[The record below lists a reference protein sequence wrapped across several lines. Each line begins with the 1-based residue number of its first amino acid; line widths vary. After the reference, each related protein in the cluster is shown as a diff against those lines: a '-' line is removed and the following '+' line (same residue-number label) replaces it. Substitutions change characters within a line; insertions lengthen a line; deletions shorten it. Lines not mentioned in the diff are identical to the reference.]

1 MKQVKWTEQILR
13 KFEQRALLSEEE
25 CYIMESRIKGATVTQ
40 QALKLS
46 KSESTIHRIIKELKI
61 KYDLVQQEYPDEF
74 PKRKKSA
81 KETYMD
87 TH

>member
-40 QALKLS
+40 QALKLL

-61 KYDLVQQEYPDEF
+61 KYDLVQLEYPDEF

>member
-1 MKQVKWTEQILR
+1 MKQVKWTEQILK

-25 CYIMESRIKGATVTQ
+25 CYIMESRIRGATVTQ

-46 KSESTIHRIIKELKI
+46 KSESSVHRIIKELKI
-61 KYDLVQQEYPDEF
+61 KYDLVQKEYPDEF
-74 PKRKKSA
+74 PVRKKSA

-87 TH
+87 TY

>member
-61 KYDLVQQEYPDEF
+61 KYDLVQLEYPDEF

>member
-1 MKQVKWTEQILR
+1 MKQVKWTEQILK

-25 CYIMESRIKGATVTQ
+25 CYIMESRIRGATVTE

-46 KSESTIHRIIKELKI
+46 RSESSIHRAIKALKL
-61 KYDLVQQEYPDEF
+61 KYDLVQMEYPDEF
-74 PKRKKSA
+74 PKRKLST
-81 KETYMD
+81 KEIYMD